1 MRLSEVVKALDSVDL
16 ARVYGTKVAEN
27 KERLAKL
34 CQTAMGK
41 YGDVDGYLFSSPG
54 RVEVGGNHTDHQKGC
69 VVAASVDLDIAAVVI
84 PNGSDKVHYEGNG
97 FVADV
102 DLADL
107 EVKDAE
113 KNSTPA
119 LIRGVANK
127 CKELGYTVGGVDIVA
142 DSILPHGSGIS
153 SSAAFECLM
162 GCIFSEVFNEGKIS
176 AIDIAKIGQYAENVY
191 FGKPC
196 GLLDQSAIALG
207 SFVFIDFK
215 DFSYESIPFDFS
227 KYGYQLCLVATAKDH
242 ADLTDEYAAIPG
254 EMKKAA
260 SVMGAEVLS
269 EKTLAD
275 LYANAPEI
283 RKQCG
288 DRAFL
293 RAFHYYNET
302 ERAVAEANAL
312 KNEDINEVLRLI
324 VESGKSS
331 YMYLQNILVTS
342 DVANQELGAALAV
355 TENMIKGNGAY
366 RVHGGGFGGTM
377 LAIVPAETF
386 PVYKETIEKV
396 LQLRVMAFN
405 IRGCGT
411 TRII

>member
-1 MRLSEVVKALDSVDL
+1 MRLSEVVKALDSADL
-16 ARVYGTKVAEN
+16 ARVYGGKVAEN

-34 CQTAMGK
+34 LAVAMEK
-41 YGDVDGYLFSSPG
+41 YGDVEGYLFSSPG

-84 PNGSDKVHYEGNG
+84 PNGKNSVHYEGNG

-107 EVKDAE
+107 EVKEEE

-119 LIRGVANK
+119 LIRGVAKK
-127 CKELGYTVGGVDIVA
+127 CQEMGYTIGGVEIVA

-153 SSAAFECLM
+153 SSASFECLM

-242 ADLTDEYAAIPG
+242 ADLTDEYAAIPA
-254 EMKKAA
+254 EMKLAAKA
-260 SVMGAEVLS
+260 MGAEVLS
-269 EKTLAD
+269 EKTLED
-275 LYANAPEI
+275 LYANAPAI
-283 RKQCG
+283 REAYG

-293 RAFHYYNET
+293 RAFHYYHET
-302 ERAVAEANAL
+302 ERAVAEAQAL
-312 KNEDINEVLRLI
+312 KKEDIKEVLRLI
-324 VESGKSS
+324 VESGNSS
-331 YMYLQNILVTS
+331 YKYLQNILVAS
-342 DVANQELGAALAV
+342 DVANQELGAALALS
-355 TENMIKGNGAY
+355 EAMIKDKGAY

-377 LAIVPAETF
+377 LAIVPTELF
-386 PVYKETIEKV
+386 PTYKETIEKV
-396 LQLRVMAFN
+396 LKLRVMAFN